1 MDRRPSF
8 PHYQIPNPNLFHH
21 VPPPNPNP
29 NFFVRPPLAHLQNPN
44 NYSIAVSAADLRALR
59 YNLFFTIPVVGIS
72 FDKSSLINTLPF
84 SRRTKMAILIKI
96 T

>member
-1 MDRRPSF
+1 MDRPPSF

-59 YNLFFTIPVVGIS
+59 NFPSSYSCGVLSSIVGSKAIEPIE
-72 FDKSSLINTLPF
+72 L
-84 SRRTKMAILIKI
+84 RRTWILVKRI
-96 T
+96 